1 MKKNIRN
8 ILQLNKIIFK
18 NAKVQYLVFLL
29 QKIIDG
35 ILPSIQVIIIAQFVD
50 YVIEIS
56 NGKKAIFSIFNIG
69 LVLLII
75 LIIQYFMP
83 KVVSLMETKMIMKLR
98 ETYHVK
104 IVEDITQLKY
114 RYIEDKD
121 TKNLIERVLD
131 HCEEKL
137 TYGYEGFLA
146 VISTVIR
153 ICGISIIVMCQE
165 IWIGT
170 LILLLTIPGIY
181 LAIKNG
187 KVTYEANQEA
197 TDSRRKYKYLEDVL
211 LNRNHVEERII
222 FDNFNFFE
230 DQWSTAYDC
239 SRKIEIRAFLKYFL
253 KIRLSAVLQTVIM
266 IVILIFLAV
275 PLYHGNMTVGFYMAI
290 TGNIISVF
298 QLQNQQLA
306 YSLKEL
312 VHTAKYMEEYQQF
325 ATLEKTKIENNKA
338 CIDINNICIEFRN
351 VRFRYPGND
360 IYTLKGVTFCI
371 EAGKKYAFVGE
382 NGCGKTTVIK
392 LMTGMY
398 DDFEGE
404 ILINGVSIRKYGID
418 DIRKIYSVVY
428 QDFAKYQISVKDN
441 ILLGNAENITKEAN
455 IRKLLQD
462 VDLYEDIC
470 ALPQKENTVLGKIKE
485 NSVDLSLGQWQK
497 IAIARA
503 FSSQSPIRIMDEPTA
518 SLDPISEYGFYQK
531 CQKLSE
537 KFTTIL
543 VSHRLASV
551 KSADEILVF
560 GDGIIKEMGTHEELM
575 EKNGIYA
582 IMYESQRKWY
592 EEK

>member
-1 MKKNIRN
+1 MRKNIRN

-29 QKIIDG
+29 QKILDG
-35 ILPSIQVIIIAQFVD
+35 ILPSIQVVIIAEFVD
-50 YVIEIS
+50 CVIEIS
-56 NGKKAIFSIFNIG
+56 SGKQNIFSICNIG
-69 LVLLII
+69 VFLFTI
-75 LIIQYFMP
+75 LTIQYFMP
-83 KVVSLMETKMIMKLR
+83 KAVSLMETKMIMRLR
-98 ETYHVK
+98 ETFRVK
-104 IVEDITQLKY
+104 IIEDITQLKY
-114 RYIEDKD
+114 KYIEDKD

-146 VISTVIR
+146 AISTVIR

-165 IWIGT
+165 IWIGL
-170 LILLLTIPGIY
+170 LILLFTIPGIY
-181 LAIKNG
+181 LSIRNG

-211 LNRNHVEERII
+211 FSRNSVEERII

-230 DQWSTAYDC
+230 DQWSIAYDC
-239 SRKIEIRAFLKYFL
+239 SRKNEIRAFLKYFM

-275 PLYHGNMTVGFYMAI
+275 PLYRGNMTIGFYMAI
-290 TGNIISVF
+290 TGNVISVF

-312 VHTAKYMEEYQQF
+312 VHIAKYMEEYEQF
-325 ATLEKTKIENNKA
+325 LTLEIMKIENEKVS
-338 CIDINNICIEFRN
+338 IDIQNICIEFKD

-360 IYTLKGVTFCI
+360 IYILKGVSFCI
-371 EAGKKYAFVGE
+371 QAGKKYAFVGE

-392 LMTGMY
+392 LMTGIY

-418 DIRKIYSVVY
+418 DIRKIYSIVY
-428 QDFAKYQISVKDN
+428 QDFSKYEISVKDN
-441 ILLGNAENITKEAN
+441 ILLGNAANITKEED
-455 IRKLLQD
+455 IKQLLQD
-462 VDLYEDIC
+462 IDLYEDIC
-470 ALPQKENTVLGKIKE
+470 ALPQKENTVLGKLKE
-485 NSVDLSLGQWQK
+485 DSVDLSLGQWQK

-503 FSSQSPIRIMDEPTA
+503 FSRQAPIRIMDEPTA

-551 KSADEILVF
+551 KSADEIFVF
-560 GDGIIKEMGTHEELM
+560 SDGIIKEIGTHEQLM
-575 EKNGIYA
+575 KKNGIYA
-582 IMYESQRKWY
+582 VMYESQRKWY
-592 EEK
+592 EKK